1 MSSVSEKRTSLEYGF
16 RPAINP
22 SQSFQDFIRNVPDQ
36 AIHDQWPQK
45 HSEFKKPYFADS
57 YQDMDYI
64 WEKRPLFSLPDYP
77 VPGPPPSPYFPAPRV
92 PKPPAPPPGVPSPGD
107 DPPGWIFIDRKCC
120 GHGLRLSGAS
130 TVAPEGVVT
139 ITVSGGNP
147 SCEYRVKADIGSFDT
162 WYGMDFVGGGSAS
175 FDWKAPNSPG
185 ETAKIT
191 IEPYYSNWSLEAC
204 LELSIAIAGC
214 GTSHIDYTTQQ
225 MAVNETQNL
234 SVGDPTSGVTYTWE
248 VTSGG
253 GSLDPLTG
261 TSTTYTAPATNAEC
275 ASNPTITLKSGTET
289 CDTLKIAVDA
299 GGTGYRAYENKWLTG
314 VYGPCCAY
322 IGYSCADGATPPD
335 CLPPVN
341 YCGETTYFDCAQYY
355 CNGNLI
361 RSCGGS
367 SFVCRYVSPA
377 GVWEVKGYCTA
388 NPGAAICG
396 QNYPLGITDVRSAA
410 AKTAGC
416 CPAQLL

>member
-16 RPAINP
+16 RPAVNP
-22 SQSFQDFIRNVPDQ
+22 SQSFQDFIVNIPDQ
-36 AIHDQWPQK
+36 AIHDQWKQK
-45 HSEFKKPYFADS
+45 HSEFKKPYLADS

-64 WEKRPLFSLPDYP
+64 WEQRAPFSLPDYP
-77 VPGPPPSPYFPAPRV
+77 IPGVPASPHFPVPRI

-107 DPPGWIFIDRKCC
+107 DPPPGWIFIDRKCC

-130 TVAPEGVVT
+130 SVAPEGVVT

-185 ETAKIT
+185 KTAKIT

-214 GTSHIDYTTQQ
+214 QSSHIDYTTQQ
-225 MAVNETQNL
+225 MAANETQNL
-234 SVGDPTSGVTYTWE
+234 TVGDPTAGATYTWA

-253 GSLDPLTG
+253 GSVSPLTG

-275 ASNPTITLKSGTET
+275 ANNPTITLKSGDEV
-289 CDTLKIAVDA
+289 CDTLQIAVNATTPTDA
-299 GGTGYRAYENKWLTG
+299 AGNTVEDICDQNIPKNTLWPQCRTTVYTGSDYNYYFGRCCQTIFNCDGSLRLPGWLTG
-314 VYGPCCAY
+314 AVSDTLSPEWCVKWS
-322 IGYSCADGATPPD
+322 SC
-335 CLPPVN
+335 
-341 YCGETTYFDCAQYY
+341 
-355 CNGNLI
+355 
-361 RSCGGS
+361 S
-367 SFVCRYVSPA
+367 
-377 GVWEVKGYCTA
+377 
-388 NPGAAICG
+388 NPGLYDTRTAA
-396 QNYPLGITDVRSAA
+396 Q
-410 AKTAGC
+410 KTAGC